1 MNQFVLVGRIL
12 DNMEK
17 DDIITIGVT
26 NKNNEE
32 CVINLVDIVI
42 KGKIAVTTK
51 EYCKKDDV
59 IAIKGSIQTE
69 PINGENK
76 IKLVA
81 ERITFLT
88 SKRYD

>member
-1 MNQFVLVGRIL
+1 MNRL
-12 DNMEK
+12 
-17 DDIITIGVT
+17 ITIKT

-76 IKLVA
+76 IKSKQKMFSTVS
-81 ERITFLT
+81 IFL
-88 SKRYD
+88 RNNFNLILI